1 MIIWVSHVA
10 IVLWQISFP
19 LQAKYAQTS
28 KHYRLLHIIIVTLAT
43 VFPAGY
49 TAVSLGTGDHRP
61 FYYPFACVPASTEA
75 IFYHNTLLSL
85 CKATGVSFLVLL
97 LWVLAKRRLK
107 CVLKTSRNSNV
118 SLSLSILSVIIN

>member
-28 KHYRLLHIIIVTLAT
+28 KHYRLLHIISVTLAT
-43 VFPAGY
+43 VFAAGY

-75 IFYHNTLLSL
+75 IFYHNTLQSL
-85 CKATGVSFLVLL
+85 F
-97 LWVLAKRRLK
+97 
-107 CVLKTSRNSNV
+107 
-118 SLSLSILSVIIN
+118 